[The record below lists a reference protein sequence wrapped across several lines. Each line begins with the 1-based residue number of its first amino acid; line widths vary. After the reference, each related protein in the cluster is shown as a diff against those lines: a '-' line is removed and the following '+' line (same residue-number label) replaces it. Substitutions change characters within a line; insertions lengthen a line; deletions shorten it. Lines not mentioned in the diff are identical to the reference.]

1 MIYVSWHDA
10 TAFAKWAGKRL
21 PTGDEWVFAA
31 RGGLI
36 GRGYPWGDD
45 EIEARDYANF
55 AGTGGKD
62 EWDESTTPA
71 GSLNP
76 NGYGL
81 YDRQATFGNGVR
93 TGIVGAK
100 TSKSG
105 VGGLG
110 TSLLTSSVLLP
121 ANNSSP
127 DTKYYYR
134 GFRCVSGLDE
144 K

>member
-45 EIEARDYANF
+45 ETEARDYANF

-71 GSLNP
+71 GSLTQTVTVCMI
-76 NGYGL
+76 G
-81 YDRQATFGNGVR
+81 RQR
-93 TGIVGAK
+93 
-100 TSKSG
+100 
-105 VGGLG
+105 LG
-110 TSLLTSSVLLP
+110 M
-121 ANNSSP
+121 
-127 DTKYYYR
+127 
-134 GFRCVSGLDE
+134 VSGLA
-144 K
+144 